1 MTSKNGFVGRCI
13 LFSVIFVVTAVVTF
27 LAIHFS
33 TDAKGTISI
42 TEASLPIVSV
52 KTEKGTLYNRMHG
65 ITGELDEMLMDTD
78 MTLLPSDK
86 ELTIVID
93 TYNETI
99 KTLWY
104 KIRSVEDRSLIENT
118 EVKSF
123 DTVEGQVQATLDI
136 KNLIRDNTPYV
147 LEIIIGTEKYDE
159 ISYYTTIYAGTDYKL
174 QDKLDY
180 VLDFNACT
188 FASERLSEITKYLET
203 KSSASNNNYGKVNI
217 YSTKA
222 MVGWGDLH
230 PFVESNIVP
239 SVLDIN
245 EETAIITLDYTI
257 GAANDNE
264 SYDTYMVHEFY
275 RIRQTSS
282 RFYLL
287 SFDRETT
294 QIFDGRYDLISSG
307 KINLGINPDMEVEAM
322 ADEKNKYIYFENCG
336 TLWCFDKEKHT
347 YTKVFAFESED
358 TDNVRERYDRYST
371 KIMSVNED
379 GRCRFLVYGYMN
391 RGAHEGEVGISLYDY
406 SYADNV
412 VTESIYIPVNVPY
425 DILCGN
431 VAEIAYV
438 RDDTA
443 FYIKIDDILYSIDLV
458 SKEAMTEIKDLLD
471 GSYYVSANGKVIAYH
486 VDSSIDGADKV
497 RVFNIEK
504 GSDYYIEAGENEK
517 VKALGFVQN
526 DLIYGIADKENIVTD
541 ENGETIFAMHRLY
554 IMDSEFKI
562 IRDYEP
568 SGTYV
573 VSAETDGYRIN
584 LNRVV
589 KDDSGIFRSASIDQL
604 INREENV
611 ETVTVT
617 VDSIATDSRKTEVVL
632 KLVDGLSGSGAAG
645 VRTSDKIEYKKDQ
658 IFELPQPP
666 TGESKYYTYGG
677 GKFKRAYADIA
688 DAVNYAADNYGEI
701 YDYKHNL
708 IWKRFKPAEA
718 NIKGLSS
725 HGASAGNSYNVAK
738 SIVSAYASASEGRWL
753 DIEGV
758 KAENVLS
765 FVGLDCPV
773 IGETM
778 TGYVIITGYTSKQ
791 ITYLNTV
798 TGAYETVS
806 ITDADKMFSQC
817 GDKYLTYYKE

>member
-1 MTSKNGFVGRCI
+1 MTNKNGFIGRCI

-27 LAIHFS
+27 LAIHFN
-33 TDAKGTISI
+33 TDAKGTISL
-42 TEASLPIVSV
+42 TEASLPVVSV
-52 KTEKGTLYNRMHG
+52 STETGTLYNRMHG
-65 ITGELDEMLMDTD
+65 ITGEIDEMLLDTD

-86 ELTIVID
+86 ELTVVID

-99 KTLWY
+99 KTLGY
-104 KIRSVEDRSLIENT
+104 KIRAVEDRSLIENT
-118 EVKSF
+118 EVKGF
-123 DTVEGQVQATLDI
+123 DTVDGQVQATLNI
-136 KNLIRDNTPYV
+136 KNLIRDNTPYI
-147 LEIIIGTEKYDE
+147 LEIIIGTEKFDE

-180 VLDFNACT
+180 VLNFNQCT
-188 FASERLSEITKYLET
+188 FDSERLNEISKYLET
-203 KSSASNNNYGKVNI
+203 KSSASNNNYGKVDI

-222 MVGWGDLH
+222 MVGWGDLK

-264 SYDTYMVHEFY
+264 SYDTYLVHEFY

-307 KINLGINPDMEVEAM
+307 KINLGISPDTEVEVL
-322 ADEKNKYIYFENCG
+322 ADEKNEYVYFENNG

-358 TDNVRERYDRYST
+358 TDNVRERYDQYSI

-391 RGAHEGEVGISLYDY
+391 RGVHEGEVGISLYDY

-412 VTESIYIPVNVPY
+412 VTENMYIPVNVPY

-438 RDDTA
+438 KDDTA
-443 FYIKIDDILYSIDLV
+443 FYIKIDDVLYSIDLV
-458 SKEAMTEIKDLLD
+458 SKEAMTEVKGLRE
-471 GSYYVSANGKVIAYH
+471 GGYYVSANGKVIAYH
-486 VDSSIDGADKV
+486 VDGDAVGADKV

-526 DLIYGIADKENIVTD
+526 DLIYGVAENNNIVTE
-541 ENGETIFAMHRLY
+541 ENGETTFAMHRLY

-562 IRDYEP
+562 IRTYEP

-573 VSAETDGYRIN
+573 VSAEADGYRIN
-584 LNRVV
+584 LGRVV
-589 KDDSGIFRSASIDQL
+589 KDDDGTFKSASIDQL

-611 ETVTVT
+611 EATTVT
-617 VDSIATDSRKTEVVL
+617 VDTIATENRKIEVVL

-658 IFELPQPP
+658 IFELTEAL
-666 TGESKYYTYGG
+666 TGEGKYYTYGG
-677 GKFKRAYADIA
+677 GKFKKAYANIA
-688 DAVNYAADNYGEI
+688 DAINYAADNYGEI

-708 IWKRFKPAEA
+708 IWKRFKTAEA

-725 HGASAGNSYNVAK
+725 PGCPAANSYSVAE
-738 SIVSAYASASEGRWL
+738 SIVSSYSAAYEVQWL
-753 DIEGV
+753 KVNGV
-758 KAENVLS
+758 KAENMLS

-773 IGETM
+773 IGETID
-778 TGYVIITGYTSKQ
+778 GYVIITGYTSKQ
-791 ITYLNTV
+791 ITYLNTM
-798 TGAYETVS
+798 TGTYETVS
-806 ITDADKMFSQC
+806 IADADKIFSQC